1 MKIVLAIDSFKG
13 CLTSREAEEAAAMA
27 VNEVL
32 PGTQVVQIPV
42 SDGGDGMTEAFAA
55 AMGGS
60 IGYATVH
67 DAMMRRVNAAYAVL
81 PDGTAIVEVAQACGL
96 AQIAPQERNPMRATS
111 YGVGELIAC
120 AVRRECRRFV
130 VGLGGSATSDAGT
143 GMLRA
148 LIDCFSPHGNID
160 DVLRG
165 PMSECSFTL
174 ACDVNNP
181 LCGNN
186 GAAAVFA
193 PQKGATPDM
202 VQMLDNRA
210 RRFAEFSAKHFGRDC
225 SQLPG
230 AGAAGGLGY
239 AFMQYF
245 GAEAVSGADLLLRLS
260 HFGSIVAGA
269 DAVITGEGSADTQTL
284 MGKFP
289 QRVLA
294 CCQGS
299 GVPVWLVAGRVADS
313 DRLSA
318 AGFARVECINPSGM
332 PVSEAMRPETARANI
347 TRKVKQLISEM
358 L

>member
-13 CLTSREAEEAAAMA
+13 CLTSREAEEAAALA
-27 VNEVL
+27 VAEAL
-32 PGTQVVQIPV
+32 PGAQTVQIPV

-55 AMGGS
+55 VTVGS
-60 IGYATVH
+60 IEHAAVH
-67 DAMMRRVNAAYAVL
+67 DALMRRVDAAYAVS

-120 AVRRECRRFV
+120 AVHRGCRRFII
-130 VGLGGSATSDAGT
+130 GLGGSATSDAGM

-148 LIDCFSPHGNID
+148 LIDCLSPHGNID
-160 DVLRG
+160 DVLGG
-165 PMSECSFTL
+165 PMSGCSFTL

-181 LCGNN
+181 LCGDN

-193 PQKGATPDM
+193 PQKGATPQM

-210 RRFAEFSAKHFGRDC
+210 RRFADFSAKHFGRDC
-225 SQLPG
+225 SRLPG

-260 HFGSIVAGA
+260 RFGSAVAGA
-269 DAVITGEGSADTQTL
+269 DVVITGEGSADAQTL

-294 CCQGS
+294 CCGDA
-299 GVPVWLVAGRVADS
+299 GVPVWLLAGRVTDA

-332 PVSEAMRPETARANI
+332 PLTEAMRPETAKANI
-347 TRKVKQLISEM
+347 MKKVKQLVSEM